1 MEKLK
6 KVNDSLS
13 ENNNKLEDRIR
24 KLQAKLDQYETN
36 KNIIL

>member
-1 MEKLK
+1 MEKFK
-6 KVNDSLS
+6 KDNDSLS